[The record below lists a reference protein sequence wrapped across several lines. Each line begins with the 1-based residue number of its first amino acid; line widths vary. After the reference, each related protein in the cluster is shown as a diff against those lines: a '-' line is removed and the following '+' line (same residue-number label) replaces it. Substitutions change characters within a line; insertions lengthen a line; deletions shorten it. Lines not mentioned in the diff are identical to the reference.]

1 MTTAGAGDSY
11 GDIVVDTAKSRETFR
26 RWLELTRSATQHSP
40 DGTRRPFWLLRP
52 VRPEREAFRLPAEA
66 GNGGGTVADM

>member
-1 MTTAGAGDSY
+1 VTRAGAGDSY
-11 GDIVVDTAKSRETFR
+11 GDIVVDTAKSRRAFR

-52 VRPEREAFRLPAEA
+52 VRPEREAFRLPVEV
-66 GNGGGTVADM
+66 GNGGRDAADM